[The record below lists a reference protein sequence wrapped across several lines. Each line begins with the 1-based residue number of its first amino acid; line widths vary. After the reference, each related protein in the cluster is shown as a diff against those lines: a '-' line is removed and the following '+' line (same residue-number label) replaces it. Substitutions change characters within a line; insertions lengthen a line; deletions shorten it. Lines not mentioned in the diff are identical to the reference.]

1 MFIKLFSERVISVLG
16 RDVVVSVI
24 NFFITTYIAT
34 SLGAEGF
41 GLWIGVLTL
50 LMVCDLLFR
59 LKIDQLIV
67 LYSSQYPNNIALYKK
82 ISFLSLQALAIG
94 AVCIY
99 GFSELIIDFFTLD
112 SLQFLTL
119 VFISFFISIFGNI
132 IFYIFLSESKY
143 NAYNFSIL
151 SQALLNGVSIYTLFQ
166 IYDPSILLPLV
177 SLIISWLA
185 VILFFLFYRLI
196 KPNLHHDSKK
206 KLDLT
211 SKDILLKG
219 SFIYASSAIR
229 TISDQFPRLFA
240 INFLGPAI
248 VGYIGLAQIIVTLI
262 NRVPAA
268 INTILYPMLVKEDI
282 NELEKCLAII
292 RALLIL
298 FLPIIFFLE
307 FLMPHFISY
316 FYGKEFIT
324 ASLYIQILLP
334 FFYIGLPGLVLSS
347 YFASQGR
354 FKDLFF
360 INISAVSI
368 SILSL
373 ALVSSFA
380 IEIAPIISLCMVSL
394 TITTSSILIVY
405 RQNSYINILPKKN
418 DLLRIINLFNLFF
431 IKKND

>member
-1 MFIKLFSERVISVLG
+1 
-16 RDVVVSVI
+16 
-24 NFFITTYIAT
+24 
-34 SLGAEGF
+34 
-41 GLWIGVLTL
+41 
-50 LMVCDLLFR
+50 
-59 LKIDQLIV
+59 
-67 LYSSQYPNNIALYKK
+67 
-82 ISFLSLQALAIG
+82 
-94 AVCIY
+94 
-99 GFSELIIDFFTLD
+99 
-112 SLQFLTL
+112 
-119 VFISFFISIFGNI
+119 
-132 IFYIFLSESKY
+132 
-143 NAYNFSIL
+143 
-151 SQALLNGVSIYTLFQ
+151 
-166 IYDPSILLPLV
+166 
-177 SLIISWLA
+177 
-185 VILFFLFYRLI
+185 
-196 KPNLHHDSKK
+196 
-206 KLDLT
+206 
-211 SKDILLKG
+211 
-219 SFIYASSAIR
+219 
-229 TISDQFPRLFA
+229 
-240 INFLGPAI
+240 
-248 VGYIGLAQIIVTLI
+248 
-262 NRVPAA
+262 
-268 INTILYPMLVKEDI
+268 MLVKEDI